1 MLRPIGLLAL
11 VSATISAQVPP
22 GATPPGAA
30 PSAAA
35 QGAPQQRPGPRPF
48 AEVTKGAELKPGFFD
63 TYEKDDKVWIAVP
76 RERLGKDFLMEMKL
90 AQGIGANGL
99 FGGTMLNLFEA
110 NLMTL
115 ERRGDQIFLLQ
126 KPSRFTG
133 GRDEAVVRAVD
144 LTFGSSVI
152 DGARIESVRPD
163 SALLIDVTNW
173 FVSDLSGIGQQVRF
187 AVATPGPGQ
196 PPPVP
201 FDRQRSYVE
210 SVKSFPRNT
219 NIRARLTFRPTTPV
233 NLPSVADGRFLSLSV
248 HYTLAALP
256 DVPMTPRVGDDR
268 VGNFLTAHKDFSQ
281 DDSTFFVRLVN
292 RWRLERGEQVGDKWR
307 PKQPITYYID
317 RTVPERYRASMKAGV
332 EAWNAAFEAAGWVGA
347 IRALDLPADADP
359 EDIRY
364 ATLRWNTSDQP
375 GYGAIGPSTV
385 DPRTGEVLD
394 ADILFEASM
403 FANYKNNWR
412 RLASSVTAEDAFDQA
427 LGVGAFEVRSDDQS
441 HGQEL
446 AGFIDAFESQGAM
459 LRASLIAR
467 GDLKPGDPVPE
478 AFVAQSMKWA
488 VMHEVGHTLGLQHN
502 FRSSASTPNAQL
514 QDRAFADQSGLYS
527 SVMEYPAVNV
537 AAPGKPNGYFY
548 TPGVGSY
555 DRWAISYAYT
565 NDPADAQRIARQ
577 AAERGHLYGT
587 NAEAAGPGALD
598 PSINTFDLGD
608 DPLAWGK
615 ERSELVRNIIND
627 LPKHVLTDN
636 SSPYEVTDA
645 YGALMGEYAR
655 ALAPAVKYIGG
666 AYINRDHVGDPN
678 ARAPFAAIPKA
689 KQREALDLLVDRVF
703 AKNALAVPPAVLQQ
717 MGSNRWFHFGSNTTF
732 NGRLDFPYHEQA
744 LGFQTAV
751 LAQLVQPFRLAMIRD
766 GETRYGAANMV
777 TIPELFTTLTRA
789 VWGEVWTPGTVSN
802 ADAIRRDLQ
811 RAYLDQMTALVVKPP
826 PRTPADARAVAR
838 RTLKD
843 LGRRLAAASGSGTL
857 NAYMAAHVDESR
869 ARIQKALD
877 AGLEAER

>member
-1 MLRPIGLLAL
+1 MLRLIGLLL
-11 VSATISAQVPP
+11 LISSTLSAQVPP
-22 GATPPGAA
+22 ATTPPGAA
-30 PSAAA
+30 PNAAA
-35 QGAPQQRPGPRPF
+35 QGAPQSRPALRPF
-48 AEVTKGAELKPGFFD
+48 AEVTKGAEFRPGFFD
-63 TYEKDDKVWIAVP
+63 TYEKDDKVWIAVLP
-76 RERLGKDFLMEMKL
+76 ERLGKDFLMEMEL

-99 FGGTMLNLFEA
+99 YGGTMLNLFEA

-115 ERRGDQIFLLQ
+115 ERRGEQIFLLQ

-133 GRDEAVVRAVD
+133 GRDAAVGRAVD
-144 LTFGSSVI
+144 LTFSPSVI

-173 FVSDLSGIGQQVRF
+173 FVSDLSGIGQAVRF
-187 AVATPGPGQ
+187 AVASGPGQ

-210 SVKSFPRNT
+210 SVKSFPQNT
-219 NIRARLTFRPTTPV
+219 NIRARLTFRPPNPV
-233 NLPSVADGRFLSLSV
+233 NLASVADGRFLSLSI

-256 DVPMTPRVGDDR
+256 DVPMTPRLGDDR

-281 DDSTFFVRLVN
+281 DDSTFFVRMVN
-292 RWRLERGEQVGDKWR
+292 RWRLERGEPIGDKWR

-332 EAWNAAFEAAGWVGA
+332 EAWNAAFEAAGWVNA

-403 FANYKNNWR
+403 FANQKNSWR
-412 RLASSVTAEDAFDQA
+412 RLASSVTAADAFDQT
-427 LGVGAFEVRSDDQS
+427 LGVGAFEARSDER
-441 HGQEL
+441 HEL
-446 AGFIDAFESQGAM
+446 AGFIDAFESQGAT
-459 LRASLIAR
+459 LRATLIAR
-467 GDLKPGDPVPE
+467 GELKPGDPVPD
-478 AFVAQSMKWA
+478 AFVAQSVKWA

-502 FRSSASTPNAQL
+502 FRSSASTPNARL

-555 DRWAISYAYT
+555 DKWAISYAYT

-577 AAERGHLYGT
+577 GAERGHLYGT

-615 ERSELVRNIIND
+615 ERSALIRTIIDD

-645 YGALMGEYAR
+645 YGALIGEYAR
-655 ALAPAVKYIGG
+655 AVAPAVKYIGG

-678 ARAPFAAIPKA
+678 ARPPFAPIPKA

-703 AKNALAVPPAVLQQ
+703 AKNALAVKPAVLQQ
-717 MGSNRWFHFGSNTTF
+717 MGSNRWFHFGSTTTF
-732 NGRLDFPYHEQA
+732 NGRLDFPYHEQT
-744 LGFQTAV
+744 LGFQSAV

-766 GETRYGAANMV
+766 GEMRYGAANMV

-789 VWGEVWTPGTVSN
+789 VWGEVWTPGSVSN
-802 ADAIRRDLQ
+802 ADAVRRDLQ
-811 RAYLDQMTALVVKPP
+811 RAYLDQMTALVVHPA

-838 RTLKD
+838 QTLKD
-843 LGRRLAAASGSGTL
+843 LDRRLTAVATSGAL
-857 NAYMAAHVDESR
+857 NAYMSAHVEESR
-869 ARIQKALD
+869 ARIKKALD